1 MPEMTIF
8 YVNQAYQSYKN
19 NKKVYYCDFFI
30 LGQVT
35 PRLNPPEDL
44 KNYELKKNEAVI
56 FRPKYDTVSG
66 EFLGLVETL
75 GYLTVRGDSMECFF
89 DYGYSKDNSKVLYS
103 NHKMKIPNSFSATIF
118 NRHRIQYASGAFDTE
133 FLRTY
138 FFHPS
143 ATDRIEDINRYM
155 NSVNLILIDI
165 NQNEFEAEGG
175 NFDPSKLD
183 F

>member
-1 MPEMTIF
+1 M
-8 YVNQAYQSYKN
+8 N
-19 NKKVYYCDFFI
+19 
-30 LGQVT
+30 
-35 PRLNPPEDL
+35 
-44 KNYELKKNEAVI
+44 LKKNEAVI

-103 NHKMKIPNSFSATIF
+103 NHNMKIPNRFSATIL
-118 NRHRIQYASGAFDTE
+118 NRHLSIGAFDTE

-155 NSVNLILIDI
+155 NSVNLILTDI
-165 NQNEFEAEGG
+165 SQNKFEAEGG

>member
-1 MPEMTIF
+1 M
-8 YVNQAYQSYKN
+8 N
-19 NKKVYYCDFFI
+19 
-30 LGQVT
+30 
-35 PRLNPPEDL
+35 
-44 KNYELKKNEAVI
+44 LKKNEAVI

-75 GYLTVRGDSMECFF
+75 GYLTVRGDSMEYFF

-103 NHKMKIPNSFSATIF
+103 NHKMKIPNRFSATIL
-118 NRHRIQYASGAFDTE
+118 NRHLSIGAFDTE

-165 NQNEFEAEGG
+165 SQNEFEAEGR

>member
-1 MPEMTIF
+1 M
-8 YVNQAYQSYKN
+8 N
-19 NKKVYYCDFFI
+19 
-30 LGQVT
+30 
-35 PRLNPPEDL
+35 
-44 KNYELKKNEAVI
+44 LKKNEAVI
-56 FRPKYDTVSG
+56 FRPKYDTVSR

-103 NHKMKIPNSFSATIF
+103 NHKMKIPNRFSATIL
-118 NRHRIQYASGAFDTE
+118 NRHLSIGAFDTE

-155 NSVNLILIDI
+155 NSVNLILTDI
-165 NQNEFEAEGG
+165 SQNKFEAEGG